1 MTLRFGL
8 AAPKTIIDDARS
20 SVNSSCGRGTDRFG
34 APEANCLM
42 DEDSP
47 EASAHPIASDSASLD
62 EGPSLVMNDDQSDI
76 ATITRLELYFAVR
89 QFTRTMRRF
98 AEILDHDYDMVMI
111 FFIIVESCFQSI
123 IPLGGA
129 KADRA
134 ALEAA
139 YLDSISIGLPILGVG
154 EASGIPR
161 ETVRRKV
168 KRLTEMGYL
177 AVTPHSKNIY
187 VPLSTLLDRTV
198 VDAFANYATDIDQL
212 VKNLQYY
219 SRSTAGS

>member
-1 MTLRFGL
+1 
-8 AAPKTIIDDARS
+8 
-20 SVNSSCGRGTDRFG
+20 
-34 APEANCLM
+34 M
-42 DEDSP
+42 DGDSP
-47 EASAHPIASDSASLD
+47 PKARP
-62 EGPSLVMNDDQSDI
+62 GPKAQAPQTAPSQAVRSDI
-76 ATITRLELYFAVR
+76 ATITKLELYFAVR

-98 AEILDHDYDMVMI
+98 AELLDRDYDMVMI
-111 FFIIVESCFQSI
+111 FFVVVESCFQSI

-129 KADRA
+129 TADPA

-139 YLDSISIGLPILGVG
+139 YLDSISIGLPILAIG

-168 KRLTEMGYL
+168 KRLTEMNYL
-177 AVTPHSKNIY
+177 ASLPNKNIY
-187 VPLSTLLDRTV
+187 VPLSTLLDKAV

-219 SRSTAGS
+219 SRQPGS